1 MRLGRWTAPC
11 LPWLSTMKLSLA
23 TRIFLGYAVVLVT
36 FGAVSLFSVAEL
48 HRNQQEIRLVS
59 QGYLQLSQDAAALET
74 FHTNQAKDTERLL
87 DEQSVETRRALMR
100 LSRMYFPPLMTQ
112 RLATARAK
120 ARDILTF
127 APTGEVPFVSGL
139 ETRFA
144 DIETQYANHR
154 RMAEAVFTT
163 LGEENPDRTRV
174 AETAAELHQLEANI
188 GRELRVVRA
197 ALDNRIRLRVDR
209 AEQRERGTGLAIITL
224 SLVAIGVGLG
234 ATWLSA
240 RTLRPVRTLIEGV
253 SRIGRGDYTAQLGVQ
268 GDDEVA
274 VLAREFDAMARSLQ
288 ARESQLKAQAEALA
302 RAEQLAAVGRIAA
315 QVAHEVRNPL
325 SSIGLNVEMI
335 DDALARASFRTPE
348 ESREAR
354 DLLGAVTREV
364 DRLTDVTEQ
373 YLRMAR
379 PPKPTLVSEDVTAV
393 LGSVL
398 DFSRE
403 ELERARVEVVRAFA
417 PDTPPVLADE
427 GLLRQVF
434 LNLVRNSREAMPE
447 GGKLTVSTRGLEREV
462 EILFQD
468 TGRGMTDAVRQRLF
482 EPFFSTKEGGTG
494 LGLSVSQQILQAH
507 GGSLS
512 CQSLPGQGATFVLS
526 LPRA

>member
-1 MRLGRWTAPC
+1 
-11 LPWLSTMKLSLA
+11 MKLSLA

-74 FHTNQAKDTERLL
+74 FHTSQGKDTERLV
-87 DEQSVETRRALMR
+87 DEDNVETRRALIR
-100 LSRMYFPPLMTQ
+100 LARMYIPPLISQ
-112 RLATARAK
+112 RLATTRATARE
-120 ARDILTF
+120 ILTY
-127 APTGEVPFVSGL
+127 APAGEQSFVREL
-139 ETRFA
+139 EVR
-144 DIETQYANHR
+144 IGELEKQYTAHGR
-154 RMAEAVFTT
+154 TAEAVFTALASDT
-163 LGEENPDRTRV
+163 LDRAQV
-174 AETAAELHQLEANI
+174 TASTAELRQVEASI
-188 GRELRVVRA
+188 GRELRALRTI
-197 ALDNRIRLRVDR
+197 LDNRIRERVDR
-209 AEQRERGTGLAIITL
+209 AEEHERRTGLAIITL
-224 SLVAIGVGLG
+224 SLVAVGVGLG
-234 ATWLSA
+234 ATLLSA

-253 SRIGRGDYTAQLGVQ
+253 SRIGKGDYSAQLGVQ

-302 RAEQLAAVGRIAA
+302 RAEQLAAVGRISA

-335 DDALARASFRTPE
+335 GDALDRAAFRNE
-348 ESREAR
+348 DDEREAKE
-354 DLLGAVTREV
+354 LLTAVTREV

-379 PPKPTLVSEDVTAV
+379 PPKPTLVSEDVTEV
-393 LGSVL
+393 LGGVL
-398 DFSRE
+398 DFARE
-403 ELERARVEVVRAFA
+403 ELERAGVEVVRAFA
-417 PDTPPVLADE
+417 RDTPQVLADE
-427 GLLRQVF
+427 GQLRQVF
-434 LNLVRNSREAMPE
+434 LNLLRNSREAMPD
-447 GGKLTVSTRGLEREV
+447 GGRLTVSTRGLEKEV
-462 EILFQD
+462 EISVQD
-468 TGRGMTDAVRQRLF
+468 TGRGMTETVRERLF

-507 GGSLS
+507 GGTLA
-512 CQSLPGQGATFVLS
+512 CQSLPGQGTTFVLR

>member
-1 MRLGRWTAPC
+1 
-11 LPWLSTMKLSLA
+11 MKLSLA

-74 FHTNQAKDTERLL
+74 IHTSRGKDTERLQE
-87 DEQSVETRRALMR
+87 EQSVETRRALIR
-100 LSRMYFPPLMTQ
+100 LARLYFPPLIAQ
-112 RLATARAK
+112 RLSSMRTKLREAVTLAPASEQTFIRELDVRFEEMEEQYTTHGRTA
-120 ARDILTF
+120 D
-127 APTGEVPFVSGL
+127 
-139 ETRFA
+139 
-144 DIETQYANHR
+144 
-154 RMAEAVFTT
+154 AVFTA
-163 LGEENPDRTRV
+163 LAAELPDRARV
-174 AETAAELHQLEANI
+174 AEMTVQLRQLEDAI
-188 GRELRVVRA
+188 GREIRIVRA
-197 ALDNRIRLRVDR
+197 ALDSRIRERVDR
-209 AEQRERGTGLAIITL
+209 AEERERRTGLAIITL

-234 ATWLSA
+234 ATLLSA

-302 RAEQLAAVGRIAA
+302 RAEQLAAVGRISA

-325 SSIGLNVEMI
+325 SSIGLNVEMLG
-335 DDALARASFRTPE
+335 DALERATFRTEPE
-348 ESREAR
+348 GREAR
-354 DLLGAVTREV
+354 DLLAAVTREV

-379 PPKPTLVSEDVTAV
+379 PPKPTLGAEDVTSV
-393 LGSVL
+393 LGGVL

-403 ELERARVEVVRAFA
+403 ELERAGVEVVRDFA
-417 PDTPPVLADE
+417 PDTPPVLGDE
-427 GLLRQVF
+427 GQLRQVF
-434 LNLVRNSREAMPE
+434 LNLLRNSREAMPE
-447 GGKLTVSTRGLEREV
+447 GGRLTVSTRGLDREV
-462 EILFQD
+462 EITVQD
-468 TGRGMTDAVRQRLF
+468 TGRGMSSAVRERIF
-482 EPFFSTKEGGTG
+482 EPFFSTKQGGTG

-507 GGSLS
+507 GGTLA
-512 CQSLPGQGATFVLS
+512 CQSQPGQGTTFVLR

>member
-1 MRLGRWTAPC
+1 
-11 LPWLSTMKLSLA
+11 MKLSLA

-74 FHTNQAKDTERLL
+74 FHTSQGKDTERLL
-87 DEQSVETRRALMR
+87 DEQSVETRRALIR
-100 LSRMYFPPLMTQ
+100 LARLYIPPLMSQ
-112 RLATARAK
+112 RLATTRATARE
-120 ARDILTF
+120 ILTY
-127 APTGEVPFVSGL
+127 APESELTFVREL
-139 ETRFA
+139 ESRFEELEA
-144 DIETQYANHR
+144 QYAAHGR
-154 RMAEAVFTT
+154 TAEAVFTALAADT
-163 LGEENPDRTRV
+163 LDRAQVDAST
-174 AETAAELHQLEANI
+174 AELRQVEASI
-188 GRELRVVRA
+188 GRELRALRA
-197 ALDNRIRLRVDR
+197 ILDNRIRERVDR
-209 AEQRERGTGLAIITL
+209 AEEHERRTGLAIITL
-224 SLVAIGVGLG
+224 SLLAVGVGLG
-234 ATWLSA
+234 ATLLSA

-253 SRIGRGDYTAQLGVQ
+253 SRIGRGDYSAQLGVQ

-302 RAEQLAAVGRIAA
+302 RAEQLAAVGRISA

-325 SSIGLNVEMI
+325 SSIGLNVEMLG
-335 DDALARASFRTPE
+335 DAVARATFRTEDE
-348 ESREAR
+348 EREAKE
-354 DLLGAVTREV
+354 LLTAVTREV

-379 PPKPTLVSEDVTAV
+379 PPKPTLISEDVREV
-393 LGSVL
+393 LGGVL
-398 DFSRE
+398 DFARE
-403 ELERARVEVVRAFA
+403 ELERAGVEVVRDFA

-427 GLLRQVF
+427 GQLRQVF
-434 LNLVRNSREAMPE
+434 LNLLRNSREAMPD
-447 GGKLTVSTRGLEREV
+447 GGRLTVSTRGLEKEV
-462 EILFQD
+462 EISVQD
-468 TGRGMTDAVRQRLF
+468 TGRGMAETVRQRLF

-507 GGSLS
+507 GGTLV
-512 CQSLPGQGATFVLS
+512 CQSIPGQGTTFVLR

>member
-1 MRLGRWTAPC
+1 
-11 LPWLSTMKLSLA
+11 MKLSLA

-59 QGYLQLSQDAAALET
+59 QGYLQLAQDAAALET
-74 FHTNQAKDTERLL
+74 FHTSQGKDTERLL
-87 DEQSVETRRALMR
+87 DEQSVETRRALIR
-100 LSRMYFPPLMTQ
+100 LARTYIPPLMSQ
-112 RLATARAK
+112 RLGTTRTTAQE
-120 ARDILTF
+120 ILTY
-127 APTGEVPFVSGL
+127 APAGELPFVKEL
-139 ETRFA
+139 ETRITEL
-144 DIETQYANHR
+144 DTQYAAR
-154 RMAEAVFTT
+154 GRITEAVFTA
-163 LGEENPDRTRV
+163 LASDELNREQM
-174 AETAAELHQLEANI
+174 ATATSELRQVEATI
-188 GRELRVVRA
+188 GRELRALRA
-197 ALDNRIRLRVDR
+197 ILDNRIRERVDR
-209 AEQRERGTGLAIITL
+209 AEEHERRTGLAIITL
-224 SLVAIGVGLG
+224 SLLAVGVGLG
-234 ATWLSA
+234 ATLLSA

-253 SRIGRGDYTAQLGVQ
+253 SRIGRGDYSAQLGVQ
-268 GDDEVA
+268 GEDEVA

-302 RAEQLAAVGRIAA
+302 RAEQLAAVGRISA

-335 DDALARASFRTPE
+335 GDVLARATFRA
-348 ESREAR
+348 ESEGREAKE
-354 DLLGAVTREV
+354 LLSAVTREV

-379 PPKPTLVSEDVTAV
+379 PPQPTLVSEDVTEV

-403 ELERARVEVVRAFA
+403 ELERAGVEVVRHFA
-417 PDTPPVLADE
+417 PDTPLVLADE
-427 GLLRQVF
+427 GQLRQVF
-434 LNLVRNSREAMPE
+434 LNLLRNSREAMPE
-447 GGKLTVSTRGLEREV
+447 GGRLTVSTRALGREV
-462 EILFQD
+462 EVEVKD
-468 TGRGMTDAVRQRLF
+468 TGRGMTEAVRERLF

-507 GGSLS
+507 GGSLACHS
-512 CQSLPGQGATFVLS
+512 QSGHGTTFVLR

>member
-1 MRLGRWTAPC
+1 
-11 LPWLSTMKLSLA
+11 MKLSLA

-74 FHTNQAKDTERLL
+74 FHTNQGKDTERLL
-87 DEQSVETRRALMR
+87 DEQSVETRRALIQLAR
-100 LSRMYFPPLMTQ
+100 LYFPPLMSR

-120 ARDILTF
+120 AREILTF
-127 APTGEVPFVSGL
+127 APAGEVPFVSEL
-139 ETRFA
+139 ETRFGEL
-144 DIETQYANHR
+144 ETQYAAHGR
-154 RMAEAVFTT
+154 AAEAVFTA
-163 LGEENPDRTRV
+163 LAAEAPDRTRV
-174 AETAAELHQLEANI
+174 AEATAELREREAHI
-188 GRELRVVRA
+188 GRELRVLRA
-197 ALDNRIRLRVDR
+197 ALDNRIRSRVDR
-209 AEQRERGTGLAIITL
+209 AEERERRTGLAIITL

-234 ATWLSA
+234 ATLLSA

-253 SRIGRGDYTAQLGVQ
+253 SRIGRGDYSAQLGVQ
-268 GDDEVA
+268 GADEVA

-302 RAEQLAAVGRIAA
+302 RAEQLAAVGRISA

-325 SSIGLNVEMI
+325 SSIGLNVEMLG
-335 DDALARASFRTPE
+335 DALARASFGTE
-348 ESREAR
+348 EEAREAR
-354 DLLGAVTREV
+354 DLLAAVTREV
-364 DRLTDVTEQ
+364 DRLTEVTEQ

-379 PPKPTLVSEDVTAV
+379 PPKPTLVAEDVTAV
-393 LGSVL
+393 LGGVL

-403 ELERARVEVVRAFA
+403 ELDRAGVEVVRRFA
-417 PDTPPVLADE
+417 PDTPQVLADE
-427 GLLRQVF
+427 GQLRQVF

-447 GGKLTVSTRGLEREV
+447 GGRLTVSTREVEREV
-462 EILFQD
+462 EITLQD
-468 TGRGMTDAVRQRLF
+468 TGRGMAEAVRERLF

-494 LGLSVSQQILQAH
+494 LGLSVSQQILHAH
-507 GGSLS
+507 GGTLS
-512 CQSLPGQGATFVLS
+512 CQSLPGQGATFVLR